1 VIWLGH
7 RVFLSAFLTENR
19 SARQE
24 NSYAILRIPKNPY
37 ARQNRQIMK
46 EMILK
51 TLALFNISLRNST
64 NHAVLP
70 RASLLIPLLIG
81 CLALLPKAQAAPEK
95 GTTTPDATANPHR
108 QVIRM
113 PAAPE
118 MALAGFN
125 TADGDH
131 ALFSITTGVAN
142 TAVGWYSLFANTDGS
157 FNTAVGAGTLI
168 LNIGDQTTGEGLDNT
183 AVGAAALLFNTT
195 GSSNT
200 GLGVLALENNN
211 SGGGNTATGLQAL
224 QNNTTGSS
232 NSANGVFALLNN
244 QDGLNN
250 AAFGIRPLELN
261 TSGNNNTAIGN
272 LALQNSQ
279 GSDNVALGRHAGD
292 GLTTANNNIVIGHG
306 SGISTTN
313 GQVDDSCYIG
323 NIIGAGVDAGTAAIV
338 FVDQDGKLG
347 TTALPNTGNLPN
359 TQAFSGRVQELE
371 TTVAQQAKA
380 IEVLTAQLKEQATQI
395 QKVSAQL
402 EVSKPAT
409 KVVSHKQ

>member
-1 VIWLGH
+1 
-7 RVFLSAFLTENR
+7 
-19 SARQE
+19 
-24 NSYAILRIPKNPY
+24 
-37 ARQNRQIMK
+37 MK
-46 EMILK
+46 KMILK
-51 TLALFNISLRNST
+51 TLRSFNTNLRSLT
-64 NHAVLP
+64 NHTP
-70 RASLLIPLLIG
+70 SRRDSLLIPLLIG
-81 CLALLPKAQAAPEK
+81 CFAFLPRTQAAPETM
-95 GTTTPDATANPHR
+95 TTTPDATVNRHA
-108 QVIRM
+108 QVLRM

-157 FNTAVGAGTLI
+157 FNTGVGAGTLL
-168 LNIGDQTTGEGLDNT
+168 LNIGDQTTGEGLKNT
-183 AVGAAALLFNTT
+183 AVGAVALLFNTT
-195 GSSNT
+195 GSENT
-200 GLGVLALENNN
+200 ALGVLALENNN
-211 SGGGNTATGLQAL
+211 SGSGNTATGIAAL
-224 QNNTTGSS
+224 QNNNSSS
-232 NSANGVFALLNN
+232 NTATGWHAELNN
-244 QDGLNN
+244 VDGFNN
-250 AAFGIRPLELN
+250 VAFGVRPLEFN
-261 TSGNNNTAIGN
+261 TTGLNNTAIGN

-279 GSDNVALGRHAGD
+279 GNDNVALGRLAGD

-323 NIIGAGVDAGTAAIV
+323 NIFGGGVDAVTALFV

-359 TQAFSGRVQELE
+359 TQAFSGKVQELE